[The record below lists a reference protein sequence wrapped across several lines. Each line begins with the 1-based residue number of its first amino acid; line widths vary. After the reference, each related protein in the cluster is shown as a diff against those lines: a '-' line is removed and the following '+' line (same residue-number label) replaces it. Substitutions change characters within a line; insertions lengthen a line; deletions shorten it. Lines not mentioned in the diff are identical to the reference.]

1 MSFEI
6 LREKKPSCS
15 ALAMIV
21 ITVLSASL
29 LSMAVAFAYLLL
41 SGRGNNYEMGT
52 LLAFEF
58 LVAGVIIV
66 LYAKSFSEFREVAED
81 REERLLW

>member
-1 MSFEI
+1 MSFEV

-21 ITVLSASL
+21 IIALSASL
-29 LSMAVAFAYLLL
+29 LGMAVAFAYLLL
-41 SGRGNNYEMGT
+41 SGRGNDYEMGT

-66 LYAKSFSEFREVAED
+66 LYAKSFSKFREVAED

>member
-6 LREKKPSCS
+6 LQEKKPSCS
-15 ALAMIV
+15 ATAMVLVILLA
-21 ITVLSASL
+21 VLL
-29 LSMAVAFAYLLL
+29 LGMAVAFAYLLI
-41 SGRGNNYEMGT
+41 SGRGGDYLLGT

-58 LVAGVIIV
+58 LVIGVLLIV
-66 LYAKSFSEFREVAED
+66 YAKGFVAFRRVAED

>member
-1 MSFEI
+1 MSFDV

-15 ALAMIV
+15 TLAMLL
-21 ITVLSASL
+21 ITVLSL
-29 LSMAVAFAYLLL
+29 LLVGMAVVFAYLLL
-41 SGRGNNYEMGT
+41 SGEGNDYEMGT

-58 LVAGVIIV
+58 LVAGVLLM
-66 LYAKSFSEFREVAED
+66 LYAKSFAAFREVAED

>member
-1 MSFEI
+1 MSFEV

-15 ALAMIV
+15 TLAMLL
-21 ITVLSASL
+21 ITVLAML
-29 LSMAVAFAYLLL
+29 LLGMALLFAYLLL
-41 SGRGNNYEMGT
+41 SGRGSDYEMGT

-58 LVAGVIIV
+58 LVAGVILM
-66 LYAKSFSEFREVAED
+66 LYAKSFVAFREVAED

>member
-1 MSFEI
+1 MSFEV

-15 ALAMIV
+15 AAAMALV
-21 ITVLSASL
+21 IVLSAL
-29 LSMAVAFAYLLL
+29 LLGMAVAFAYLLL
-41 SGRGNNYEMGT
+41 SGRGNDYLLGT

-58 LVAGVIIV
+58 LAAGVLLV
-66 LYAKSFSEFREVAED
+66 VYGKGFASFRQVAED